1 MNISSGLISS
11 YFQIMKQSLQI
22 SDTTYGYFGRSNNF
36 GKLLG
41 SILFSIL
48 NKKLH
53 IKNIIVSS
61 ISLKSFF

>member
-1 MNISSGLISS
+1 MTYCS
-11 YFQIMKQSLQI
+11 QIMKQSLQI
-22 SDTTYGYFGRSNNF
+22 SDTTYGYFVRINNF
-36 GKLLG
+36 RKLLG

-61 ISLKSFF
+61 ILLKSFF